1 LRPAPP
7 SGIIGWWPGDG
18 SAADIVGANDGTL
31 FGTATYAPGLVGEAF
46 SFDGSGACVEL
57 PPVSAGLPEGTI
69 EFWCS
74 LNSWNW
80 QAAGNGMF
88 LWSGTEYAPGS
99 GAGWDWM
106 DLGTHPCCTST
117 GDLMFGIFDGG
128 WQWAHSGVVPQTNAW
143 YHVAGTWGPGGLCI
157 YVNGLLMGIN
167 AYTGGAP
174 SDIVYNLIGCTS
186 WPNSGRDGLIDEV
199 SLYNRALSAS
209 EIAAIFLAGSA
220 GKCKGL
226 PVVLNIVQSGIQT
239 VVSWPT
245 NPPGYALQWTTNLAL
260 PIAWSASTST
270 PVILGAQFVVTN
282 ANSGGAQFFRLQQQ

>member
-1 LRPAPP
+1 
-7 SGIIGWWPGDG
+7 
-18 SAADIVGANDGTL
+18 
-31 FGTATYAPGLVGEAF
+31 VGEAF

-69 EFWCS
+69 ELWCY

-80 QAAGNGMF
+80 HSGRFFWAGTQCAPD
-88 LWSGTEYAPGS
+88 SGDS
-99 GAGWDWM
+99 WDWM
-106 DLGTHPCCTST
+106 ALGNHPQFTTT
-117 GDLMFGIFDGG
+117 GELMFGIYDNWTGTGYWG
-128 WQWAHSGVVPQTNAW
+128 WQWAHSGVAPQLNTW

-157 YVNGLLMGIN
+157 YVNGLLMGAN
-167 AYTGGAP
+167 ADPVGAP
-174 SDIVYNLIGCTS
+174 SGTLYNVIGSSS
-186 WPNSGRDGLIDEV
+186 WPNTGTDGLIAEV

-209 EIAAIFLAGSA
+209 EIAAIFLVGSA

-245 NPPGYALQWTTNLAL
+245 NAPGYALQWTTNLAL

-282 ANSGGAQFFRLQQQ
+282 ANATSAQFFRLQRQ